1 MFNSFLSLFGIS
13 SLARNTVLDD
23 TDFTYRVKNF
33 SISNNEETKIEETFV
48 TSVINPV
55 ENYEGLSV
63 ESTIKKSEETFV
75 KTVINPIKNNQET
88 LHIESSI
95 INTPTEVK
103 EETLP
108 IESSIINTPTEVKEE
123 IKHVHSGQDYEHYLK
138 AIQLELETSSEE
150 EIEDN
155 PIEPNDVRCSNCNN
169 YHDELSSES
178 DEEVLEDEKPLTFK
192 EYRGEYLYSI
202 IVDKKVL
209 GYIDDHKQLLEYLT
223 IIKKRIHNSYQYDG
237 TFKYWMKY
245 FWNETVMFDWNNDLV
260 VKYSLVSMNTHN
272 LLSYDRLETT
282 LTVYRMKN
290 LLIK

>member
-1 MFNSFLSLFGIS
+1 M
-13 SLARNTVLDD
+13 
-23 TDFTYRVKNF
+23 KNF
-33 SISNNEETKIEETFV
+33 ESEIYRIFDLFKKGSPFSFSKYADGEWAIINDINLNNKEFE
-48 TSVINPV
+48 
-55 ENYEGLSV
+55 
-63 ESTIKKSEETFV
+63 
-75 KTVINPIKNNQET
+75 KTPLTPSFFKNK
-88 LHIESSI
+88 LIESFRYKDPNYYIGVSCPCCQGGEAQKMI
-95 INTPTEVK
+95 DF
-103 EETLP
+103 
-108 IESSIINTPTEVKEE
+108 
-123 IKHVHSGQDYEHYLK
+123 SGQDYEHYLK

-155 PIEPNDVRCSNCNN
+155 PIEPNGVRCSNCNN

-178 DEEVLEDEKPLTFK
+178 DEEVSEDEKPLTFK

>member
-13 SLARNTVLDD
+13 SLARNAVLDD

-75 KTVINPIKNNQET
+75 KTVINPIENNEIKN
-88 LHIESSI
+88 
-95 INTPTEVK
+95 K

-155 PIEPNDVRCSNCNN
+155 PIEPNGVRCSNCNN

-178 DEEVLEDEKPLTFK
+178 DEEVSEDEKPLTFK